1 MLVPIWVRVIQVN
14 AAVEAVAVTF
24 EPLIAQVTVE
34 LFVKLGV
41 ETFVALTETVVPP
54 AAEVAVMLVPLM
66 DQVTVAELVTMG
78 AAIKASA
85 AKTVAAARIRLRV
98 SELMAC
104 LPRFPHHLLR
114 RLFRLVHHR

>member
-66 DQVTVAELVTMG
+66 DQVTVAELVTLG
-78 AAIKASA
+78 VGTFVALTENVFVRLIAA
-85 AKTVAAARIRLRV
+85 
-98 SELMAC
+98 
-104 LPRFPHHLLR
+104 
-114 RLFRLVHHR
+114 FRLA

>member
-1 MLVPIWVRVIQVN
+1 M
-14 AAVEAVAVTF
+14 F
-24 EPLIAQVTVE
+24 
-34 LFVKLGV
+34 LFVVPDSTTKRSLVAGV
-41 ETFVALTETVVPP
+41 
-54 AAEVAVMLVPLM
+54 
-66 DQVTVAELVTMG
+66 VTAGYWLIFVTMV